1 MPDTQQLIY
10 NGKIIIILLKRNYS
24 YMKCTFIYHIPIKN
38 PEFSFESMYLDKLV
52 YHEQIYFEIEKNS
65 WNNYVVFYNLLVLIK
80 D

>member
-1 MPDTQQLIY
+1 
-10 NGKIIIILLKRNYS
+10 
-24 YMKCTFIYHIPIKN
+24 MKCTFIYHIPIKN